1 MTSQHSNWN
10 DFNDAG
16 QQAGFDLIPKGTLT
30 KVRMTIKPG
39 GFDDPTRGWTG
50 GWATESDQTG
60 SVYLNAEFVVLDG
73 PFIKRKLW
81 STVGLHS
88 AKGDEWANMG
98 RAFIRAALNSA
109 RGIQPGDT
117 SAQAQAARR
126 IQHFGELDGLVFV
139 GRVDVEKDSRGDDK
153 NVIKQAIEPD
163 HKDYARLMA
172 GSSQSASSP
181 AGPISPAHVAAAPT
195 TQSYAKPA
203 TGITK
208 PSWAQ

>member
-1 MTSQHSNWN
+1 MTSHHSNWN

-39 GFDDPTRGWTG
+39 GFDDASRGWTG

-81 STVGLHS
+81 STIGLHS

-117 SAQAQAARR
+117 GAQAQAARR

-163 HKDYARLMA
+163 HKEYARLMA
-172 GSSQSASSP
+172 G
-181 AGPISPAHVAAAPT
+181 AAPSAASPT
-195 TQSYAKPA
+195 GTASPTHAVAPIAQPTYAKPA
-203 TGITK
+203 AGITK